1 MLAGLM
7 GQRAGRRARSF
18 EAAALTAQHAF
29 GPDRR
34 LSSRRVTITDA
45 IPVVIIASSVYEAP
59 FIC

>member
-1 MLAGLM
+1 M